1 MSYIRVYW
9 HRNGL
14 FSGCHHNTH
23 TFLED
28 QLSVAVG
35 SVHSDVL
42 LQVCVLVVVDAQAVV
57 ARGPRQILH
66 QTGLARRR
74 RALQQ
79 NRVPPGVR
87 RNDAYTIRLHYITLL
102 ACNLPRPL
110 HTVLCIYVQHCKT
123 MPPTGCVKP
132 CCMSIHGRESHN
144 E

>member
-1 MSYIRVYW
+1 MYW
-9 HRNGL
+9 HRIG
-14 FSGCHHNTH
+14 SSVVTTNTQ

-35 SVHSDVL
+35 GVHSNVL
-42 LQVCVLVVVDAQAVV
+42 LQVSVLVVVDAQAVV
-57 ARGPRQILH
+57 ACGPRQILH

-87 RNDAYTIRLHYITLL
+87 RNDAYTLLYNKVTLHHNTLL
-102 ACNLPRPL
+102 ACNLPRSL
-110 HTVLCIYVQHCKT
+110 HTVLCILYLQHCTT

-132 CCMSIHGRESHN
+132 C
-144 E
+144 